1 MPSWLPAGTRIN
13 VMPTD
18 IAKVAEA
25 NSANLKRFA
34 ELFGN

>member
-1 MPSWLPAGTRIN
+1 MPAWYPAGVKIHL
-13 VMPTD
+13 MPTD
-18 IAKVAEA
+18 IAKVVQS